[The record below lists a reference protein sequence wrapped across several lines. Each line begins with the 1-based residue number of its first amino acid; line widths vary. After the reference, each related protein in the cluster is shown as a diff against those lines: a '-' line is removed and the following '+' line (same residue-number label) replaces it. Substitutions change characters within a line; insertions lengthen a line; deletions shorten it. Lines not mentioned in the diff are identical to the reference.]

1 MLITDLDEATYHAR
15 PELSSTQARLLL
27 DSPARYKHSLTAH
40 RASSATFDLGSAVH
54 ARVLGVGWGIAELD
68 FDSFRSKAAQEARDE
83 ARAADLIPMLSKDL
97 HQVHDMT
104 EAVLAHSTSRALFEE
119 APGREVSVFSEVDGV
134 PVRCRFDALGQDK
147 NLAIDLKTT
156 LDASPDGFT
165 RSVAQYSYHVQE
177 SHYRATYEASEG
189 VDPRFVYV
197 AVEKHAPY
205 LVAVHKVSILWAE
218 MGHTAAREARRIY
231 RECTESGEWP
241 GYPLDVHTLE
251 PPAWSVVEHEE
262 KYESAEVTF

>member
-1 MLITDLDEATYHAR
+1 MIIADMPEREYHAR
-15 PELSSTQARLLL
+15 PELSSTQARQLL
-27 DSPARYKHSLTAH
+27 DSPARYKHGLTAE
-40 RASSATFDLGSAVH
+40 RSSSATFDLGSAVH
-54 ARVLGVGWGIAELD
+54 AKVLGVGWGIVEIDA
-68 FDSFRSKAAQEARDE
+68 DSFRSKAAQEERDDARD
-83 ARAADLIPMLSKDL
+83 AGLIPMLKKDL
-97 HQVHDMT
+97 TVVHDMS
-104 EAVLAHSTSRALFEE
+104 EAVLAHPLASAMFEE

-134 PVRCRFDALGQDK
+134 PTRCRFDALGQDA

-165 RSVAQYSYHVQE
+165 RSVAKYSYHVQE